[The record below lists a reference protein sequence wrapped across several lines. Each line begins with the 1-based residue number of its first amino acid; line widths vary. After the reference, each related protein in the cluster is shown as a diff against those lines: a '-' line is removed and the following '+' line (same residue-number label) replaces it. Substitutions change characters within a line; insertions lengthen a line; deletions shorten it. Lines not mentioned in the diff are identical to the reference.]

1 MTILIRNGFVYDP
14 INGINGEKMDIHIG
28 NGKIIENVN
37 NPDFVYDASGKIVM
51 AGGFDVH
58 SHVAGGNL
66 TTARTLRPEDN
77 RKGVKEKGP
86 FTRAEGGAGL
96 PSAFATGYRYIKMG
110 YTFLLQPGMPPLS
123 ARQTHDELND
133 IPIVDKTA
141 LVLTEKN
148 WFMMRAFMEEDW
160 DFAARFMAWLNWA
173 TKASGTKIVAPGS
186 TEAWAWGKSCKNID
200 DEVPRWNITP
210 KDIFLGLGKANE
222 MLNIPHSIHL
232 HLNALGIPGN
242 AAVTLESIQA
252 LDSLSKSSVVARDQ
266 IAHLTHL
273 QFNAYG
279 GESWKTFQSGTEE
292 ICKAINKRNNI
303 TTDVGA
309 ITPGDWTTLTADGP
323 TEYFLSR
330 LNGLKWCNLD
340 TEFETGAGCVPFV
353 YSLKNRANAI
363 QWAIGLELFLLI
375 DDPWK
380 VMLTTDHPNSGPFTD
395 YPIIMSWLMSK
406 AERDRTMKEKCQKD
420 LGSKSI
426 IASLD
431 REYDL
436 YELAIITRSAGSK
449 CFGLETKGHLGVGAD
464 ADIAVYDFNPEK
476 QDPSKEPQTIRR
488 AFSSAAFVVKSGLPI
503 VRDGEII
510 AEAPPGTTWY
520 LDLPQREGVEEEIS
534 EFFKKYYSVSLNNYP
549 IRESFLRHSAKIPL
563 PSLSD

>member
-1 MTILIRNGFVYDP
+1 MTVLIKNGFVYDP
-14 INGINGEKMDIHIG
+14 VNGINGEKMDIHVG
-28 NGKIIENVN
+28 NGKIVESVD
-37 NPDFVYDASGKIVM
+37 NPETVYDASGKIVM
-51 AGGFDVH
+51 AGGFDIH
-58 SHVAGGNL
+58 AHVAGGNL

-77 RKGVKEKGP
+77 RKGVKSRGQ
-86 FTRAEGGAGL
+86 FTRAEGGASL
-96 PSAFATGYRYIKMG
+96 PSAFATGYRYIRMG
-110 YTFLLQPGMPPLS
+110 YTFILQPGMPPLS

-141 LVLTEKN
+141 LALTEKN
-148 WFMMRAFMEEDW
+148 WFMMRAFVEGDW
-160 DFAARFMAWLNWA
+160 EFAARFMAWLNWA

-200 DEVPRWNITP
+200 DEVPRWNLTP

-222 MLNIPHSIHL
+222 MLNIPHSIHM
-232 HLNALGIPGN
+232 HLNALGVPGN
-242 AAVTLESIQA
+242 AAVTLDTIRA
-252 LDSLSKSSVVARDQ
+252 LDSLSKSSTVARDQ
-266 IAHLTHL
+266 VAHLTHL
-273 QFNAYG
+273 QFNAFG
-279 GESWKTFQSGTEE
+279 GENWKTFQSGTEE
-292 ICKAINKRNNI
+292 ICKEINKRENI
-303 TTDVGA
+303 TVDVGA

-330 LNGLKWCNLD
+330 LNGLKWTNLD
-340 TEFETGAGCVPFV
+340 TEFETGAGAVPFV
-353 YSLKNRANAI
+353 YSLKNRANAV

-406 AERDRTMKEKCQKD
+406 AERDRTMKEECHKD
-420 LGSKSI
+420 LGNKSL

-436 YELAIITRSAGSK
+436 YELAVITRSACSK
-449 CFGLETKGHLGVGAD
+449 CFGLEAKGHLGVGAD

-476 QDPSKEPQTIRR
+476 QDPSKEPETIRR
-488 AFSSAAFVVKSGLPI
+488 IFSSAAFVVKSGLPI

-510 AEAPPGTTWY
+510 TEVPRGSTYW
-520 LDLPQREGVEEEIS
+520 LDLPQREGVDSEIS
-534 EFFKKYYSVSLNNYP
+534 EFFKKYYSVSFENYP
-549 IRESFLRHSAKIPL
+549 VQEQFLHQSAKIPL
-563 PSLSD
+563 